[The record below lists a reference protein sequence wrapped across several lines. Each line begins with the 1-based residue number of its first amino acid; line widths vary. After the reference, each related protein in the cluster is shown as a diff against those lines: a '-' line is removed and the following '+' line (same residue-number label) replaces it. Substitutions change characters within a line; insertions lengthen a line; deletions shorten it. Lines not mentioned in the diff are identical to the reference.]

1 MSNDRFVLQVYVGAF
16 SRLYEALS
24 IEASKQTT
32 TEEIIECIAEKL
44 SLRDA
49 NSYELAEVI
58 LGHEGE
64 DCKERRIGP
73 SECPVALQLLWPLN
87 PKCNNNQGIPKDGKN
102 KDIFSGFIGPEYRF
116 CLRRKLIQ
124 QCMNW
129 SFSWTDSNDSQL
141 LKDYF
146 LRFLYQPR
154 DREYPDLC
162 QLPDLTE
169 QTLLENLKARFEKGH
184 IYTYVGSILIAV
196 NPFKFYPI
204 YNPKY
209 VQLYQN
215 RRLGDLPPHI
225 FAIADAAYQAML
237 RKRCNQCIVISGES
251 GSGKTESTN
260 LLLHHLTALSQKGS
274 HGSGVEQTILGAGP
288 VLEAFGNAKTKHNN
302 NSSRFGKFI
311 QVNYKEN
318 GMVHGAVVLKY
329 LLEKS
334 RIVSQAKN
342 ERNYHVFY
350 YLLAGA
356 DSADKEAFYLT
367 KASDYFYLNQS
378 KCYTLEGVDE
388 AYEFSRLKQSLEMVG
403 FSREKQRRLYAV
415 LSAVLH
421 LGNVEFTKKSTYHSD
436 ETVMVQNVEAVSTIS
451 KLLMVKEETLLSAL
465 TCKRTKAAKGETIII
480 NYKMADA
487 VATRDAMAK
496 CLYGALFDWI
506 VMQVNQSL
514 LSKKE
519 ARDHRGNY
527 IGVLDIFGFE
537 DFGDQNYFEQ
547 FCINFAN
554 EHLHHYFNQHVFKY
568 EQEEYRREG
577 INWKS
582 IDFHDNVGCL
592 NLIEGRPQGLLCL
605 LDDQCNFPGASNS
618 TVLQKFVNHHQN
630 NPLFEVP
637 PCRQSAFVIK
647 HYAGKVKYQIKDFRE
662 KNMDLM
668 RPDIVCLLKS
678 STSAFVRELVGSDPL
693 AIFRWQILKAFFK
706 SYFVFTKLREQ
717 SKQRKVVQRKPITK
731 STKLTKPSSFKS
743 NRNGIEKSIKSL
755 QTLKLIVGKTNYL
768 PPLGRTGRK
777 QTPTVTAQFQQ
788 SLNQLM
794 ETLNQANPFFV
805 RCIKSNADKI
815 PYHFDDMLVLVQ
827 LRYTGMLETVT
838 IRQSGYSVRLSFDEF
853 ITHYRILLPKGL
865 LSSQADVRHF
875 LERMNLNRD
884 NYQIGK
890 TKIFM
895 RESEKLALDDMLH
908 QEILRRIIVLQRW
921 VRTWITRK
929 RFQQM
934 RQASVVLQTHVRRWL
949 AQQRLNQLKWIAH
962 LEHLAAT
969 IIQRNWRCYH
979 ARQCFLKLRR
989 ATVMFQSYARGFITR
1004 RKYNSDYLDQ
1014 RGRKN
1019 SNSQSHSYSHSHG
1032 ISSSLYGSGGQDSHS
1047 SHSDEAFLSK
1057 GSSQEELEVDRSM
1070 TINSHQHRYLSHLSS
1085 SSSSSMARHPSTG
1098 KSLAKKQHSKDSED
1112 SSGIHEDSEPES
1124 FHVGENSY
1132 LPSMTNTKS
1141 SNNTNTTKTTG
1152 NIRNRS
1158 SGDEP
1163 PPPLPPRRQP
1173 PLPLTIPSST
1183 TEHRTY
1189 AERPHH
1195 FLSSSYNSSL
1205 ITSSQ
1210 QPSSLPPVPTSM
1222 SQFSPHLSG
1231 SSPPQSLQPIV
1242 SPSSTTSPTTP
1253 PSPQPLKSLQP
1264 NQIPLPSDKYNL
1276 PSPTEDLDDKPRL
1289 DRRRSRPF
1297 RKVSL
1302 KRSKSNKSPTSPIAS
1317 ETIGGHE
1324 KVAKTPSEADITIVK
1339 KPIKEMISEPCIP
1352 TSPSKIHPPD
1362 SFLSSSESGSTT
1374 GTRDQ
1379 KGAFQKAKKHIRTF
1393 IIGSSS
1399 SKTEKKSKAEG
1410 ASHSWEPENQSS
1422 LYPPEESHNNQI
1434 ILSSQI
1440 KSKKS
1445 KPSPLYSSLL
1455 PTSILTSSTTSTPSP
1470 PTTATPS
1477 STCSTNTP
1485 SSEPLSGP
1493 HFSSI
1498 TRHNLKSA
1506 LSFQKSDICALCEKA
1521 MLQGLSST
1529 LQKQQNHHQQKQQQ
1543 KQQQQQHQK
1552 QQTGN
1557 SGFRCGECSL
1567 LFHTTCL
1574 SNANSVPCIDKSKLA
1589 LFSSSKIT
1597 VAHNPSRPPRN
1608 KTRGKGSK
1616 NYGDPGKENLSLSP
1630 KHDSMSIST
1639 GSSVSGSGNTN
1650 GGGSNSSSS
1659 WNVTRTTEFIDPK
1672 DILITD
1678 VTELHYMEIFINNK
1692 IMAMEE
1698 SKKNCSKESMVDV
1711 VFKIALKEFKSN
1723 LLSTYSV
1730 AAAQDGQL
1738 HIAYKNLIDH
1748 FGQVIMNVCQKENTW
1763 KSFPVIMGVNAF
1775 RGFLDE
1781 FRNLGAKVPP
1791 EDAKQK
1797 SKRRKR
1803 GNNGG
1808 GNNIGGGN
1816 NNNSNKKKESREEF
1830 IIKCDHKF
1838 ISMMANIPTVCE
1850 VCSTLM
1856 WLTEKIWVCQ
1866 GCKFTCHKKCTSKVT
1881 VSCRDKTLLQQGK
1894 KLFGAPLERLVSDE
1908 IRIPTILEN
1917 LITAIELRGL
1927 YTEGIYRKSGT
1938 TSKINELKAKLEENI
1953 ESVDLDSYSV
1963 HVLTAV
1969 LKSFFREMANPL
1981 MTYQLYDD
1989 FLWTTAISDPAERIQ
2004 AIYSHIAKLPRANYD
2019 VLERL
2024 FFHLARVAQQEAAN
2038 RMNANSL
2045 AIVFAPC
2052 ILRTDKLMQM
2062 QDKLS
2067 DISKQTI
2074 CIETIIN
2081 DRLKQVKDTLADIEM
2096 LDSVYHTTSSR
2107 LSSLKMSKSQL
2118 NRDNAIQASRSSQQ
2132 DEEEVLTQQI
2142 DHLRNEKAHLTNI
2155 LPTFN
2160 LVSAGSDEDLLS
2172 TGTELESS
2180 LGTSLD
2186 EVSLY
2191 SNAKTPTSL
2200 RSNQN
2205 CDLPSLPSIQQ
2216 SVNLNHL
2223 TKSRVS
2229 QAPQNRRLPSRFSK
2243 PIRGGPLPRL
2253 GRSPV
2258 RRRRD
2263 QTKDSQREGMRVY
2276 RNDDNSVRV

>member
-116 CLRRKLIQ
+116 CLRRKIMQ

-318 GMVHGAVVLKY
+318 GMVHGAVVQKY

-356 DSADKEAFYLT
+356 DQADKEVLHLT

-436 ETVMVQNVEAVSTIS
+436 ETVMVQNVQAVSIIS

-465 TCKRTKAAKGETIII
+465 TCKKTKAAKGETIII

-506 VMQVNQSL
+506 VMQVNQAL
-514 LSKKE
+514 LTKKE
-519 ARDHRGNY
+519 PRDHRGNY

-678 STSAFVRELVGSDPL
+678 SSSAFVRELVGSNPL

-717 SKQRKVVQRKPITK
+717 SKQRRAMNGAGSMNTTSSKSKTCKIGAFEMKQRKNKFIKPNSFR
-731 STKLTKPSSFKS
+731 STGS
-743 NRNGIEKSIKSL
+743 GIEKSIKSL

-853 ITHYRILLPKGL
+853 IQHYRILLPKGL

-908 QEILRRIIVLQRW
+908 QEILRRIITLQRW

-934 RQASVVLQTHVRRWL
+934 RQAVVVLQTHIRRWL

-962 LEHLAAT
+962 LEYLAAT
-969 IIQRNWRCYH
+969 IIQRNWRCYY
-979 ARQCFLKLRR
+979 ARQCFLRLRR
-989 ATVMFQSYARGFITR
+989 ATVMFQSYARGFIVR
-1004 RKYNSDYLDQ
+1004 RKFNQDYLDQ
-1014 RGRKN
+1014 KSKN
-1019 SNSQSHSYSHSHG
+1019 HHQVM
-1032 ISSSLYGSGGQDSHS
+1032 SSLYGSGQDSHS

-1057 GSSQEELEVDRSM
+1057 GSSQEELEADRTLS
-1070 TINSHQHRYLSHLSS
+1070 NVQHPHRHAVKSV
-1085 SSSSSMARHPSTG
+1085 AR
-1098 KSLAKKQHSKDSED
+1098 KQHSKDSED
-1112 SSGIHEDSEPES
+1112 SSGVHEDSEPES
-1124 FHVGENSY
+1124 FHVHENNY
-1132 LPSMTNTKS
+1132 LTSQTS
-1141 SNNTNTTKTTG
+1141 
-1152 NIRNRS
+1152 
-1158 SGDEP
+1158 DEP

-1173 PLPLTIPSST
+1173 PPPLIIPAST
-1183 TEHRTY
+1183 ERNSY
-1189 AERPHH
+1189 SERPHH
-1195 FLSSSYNSSL
+1195 FSCYSNTP
-1205 ITSSQ
+1205 TSN
-1210 QPSSLPPVPTSM
+1210 QPSSLPPAPTSM
-1222 SQFSPHLSG
+1222 NSLSHTSPLLSG
-1231 SSPPQSLQPIV
+1231 SSPQSLQPI
-1242 SPSSTTSPTTP
+1242 SSS
-1253 PSPQPLKSLQP
+1253 SSQQPLKSLQP
-1264 NQIPLPSDKYNL
+1264 HQIPLPADKYSL
-1276 PSPTEDLDDKPRL
+1276 PSPTEDDDKPRL
-1289 DRRRSRPF
+1289 DRRRTRPF

-1302 KRSKSNKSPTSPIAS
+1302 KRSKSNKGPVSSVFS
-1317 ETIGGHE
+1317 ESLGGHE
-1324 KVAKTPSEADITIVK
+1324 KVAKSPSEADIVIVK
-1339 KPIKEMISEPCIP
+1339 KPIKEMVSEPCIP
-1352 TSPSKIHPPD
+1352 SSPSKINPPD
-1362 SFLSSSESGSTT
+1362 SFLSSEG
-1374 GTRDQ
+1374 GRDQ

-1393 IIGSSS
+1393 ITGSSS
-1399 SKTEKKSKAEG
+1399 NKTEKKSKAEG
-1410 ASHSWEPENQSS
+1410 ENHQWETENHSIYST
-1422 LYPPEESHNNQI
+1422 EESHNNQTI
-1434 ILSSQI
+1434 SSQS

-1455 PTSILTSSTTSTPSP
+1455 PTNNSSSTTTPSP
-1470 PTTATPS
+1470 TSNTPTPNTTSTTPS
-1477 STCSTNTP
+1477 G
-1485 SSEPLSGP
+1485 EPLS
-1493 HFSSI
+1493 HYNSL
-1498 TRHNLKSA
+1498 TRHSLKSVI
-1506 LSFQKSDICALCEKA
+1506 SFQKSDICALCEQV
-1521 MLQGLSST
+1521 MYQNSST
-1529 LQKQQNHHQQKQQQ
+1529 LV
-1543 KQQQQQHQK
+1543 
-1552 QQTGN
+1552 N
-1557 SGFRCGECSL
+1557 SGFRCAECSL

-1589 LFSSSKIT
+1589 LFSSSKMNSP
-1597 VAHNPSRPPRN
+1597 HNPSRPPRN
-1608 KTRGKGSK
+1608 KTRGKSSK
-1616 NYGDPGKENLSLSP
+1616 NYSSGGNNLSS
-1630 KHDSMSIST
+1630 KHDTMVST
-1639 GSSVSGSGNTN
+1639 GSSLSGSSQAN
-1650 GGGSNSSSS
+1650 GSSNSSSS

-1698 SKKNCSKESMVDV
+1698 SKKSHAKESMVDV

-1730 AAAQDGQL
+1730 AVAQDGQL

-1781 FRNLGAKVPP
+1781 FRNLGSKVPP
-1791 EDAKQK
+1791 EDTKAK

-1803 GNNGG
+1803 GGG
-1808 GNNIGGGN
+1808 TSGNNSSGSG
-1816 NNNSNKKKESREEF
+1816 KKKESREEF
-1830 IIKCDHKF
+1830 ILKCDHKF
-1838 ISMMANIPTVCE
+1838 TSMMANIPTVCE

-1908 IRIPTILEN
+1908 IKMPTVLEN

-1938 TSKINELKAKLEENI
+1938 TSKINELKAKLEDNI
-1953 ESVDLDSYSV
+1953 ETVDLDSYSV

-1969 LKSFFREMANPL
+1969 LKSFFREMPNPL

-1989 FLWTTAISDPAERIQ
+1989 FLWTTAISDPSERVQ

-2024 FFHLARVAQQEAAN
+2024 IFHLARVAQQEAAN

-2067 DISKQTI
+2067 DISKQTK

-2107 LSSLKMSKSQL
+2107 LSSLKMSKSQPI
-2118 NRDNAIQASRSSQQ
+2118 RDNAGQTSRNSQQ

-2142 DHLRNEKAHLTNI
+2142 DILRHEKAHLTNI

-2160 LVSAGSDEDLLS
+2160 LVSAGSDDDLLS

-2191 SNAKTPTSL
+2191 SNTKIPVSVRNTNL
-2200 RSNQN
+2200 
-2205 CDLPSLPSIQQ
+2205 DFPSLPSQPL
-2216 SVNLNHL
+2216 NLNHL

-2229 QAPQNRRLPSRFSK
+2229 QVPLNRRLPSRFSK
-2243 PIRGGPLPRL
+2243 PVRGGPSPRI

-2258 RRRRD
+2258 RRRKD
-2263 QTKDSQREGMRVY
+2263 QVKDSQREGMRVY